1 MAKKTNNIGALKK
14 QSAGDNDVKSSKS
27 LLASRS
33 HNRSNNASKQD
44 KISLKSPTHDGSRKT
59 PLTSADSIP
68 FPESPRTEYVATD
81 SLSLYMREVGQV
93 DLLTPQEE
101 VQLAGRIKRGDK
113 KARERMIRANLRL
126 VVKIAREYEGYGLP
140 LLDLIN
146 EGNMGLMRAV
156 EKFDPSKG
164 GKLSTYSSWW
174 IKQSIRRGIANQAK
188 TVRLPI
194 HMLDKIA
201 KVRRTILKLQEELG
215 QDPSDEEV
223 AFEMGITARRAN
235 QLRNATVRTSSL
247 EAPLGDEDSSRL
259 GDVLPDDRAEN
270 PFDSLEQK
278 NMLDLLDELVDRL
291 PEREYEILR
300 LRFGLDGRTER
311 SLEEIGHHFGVT
323 RERIRQLQNLALNK
337 LRKMIESRDVV
348 RIAA

>member
-1 MAKKTNNIGALKK
+1 MAKKNNIKGNLRKQIKAGNGA
-14 QSAGDNDVKSSKS
+14 KSSKR
-27 LLASRS
+27 LLLTHTLDTNQIAL
-33 HNRSNNASKQD
+33 KQD
-44 KISLKSPTHDGSRKT
+44 IIGPKPPTLAATRKV
-59 PLTSADSIP
+59 LTSAGSIP
-68 FPESPRTEYVATD
+68 FPEAPQTEYVASD

-93 DLLTPQEE
+93 DLLTPKEE
-101 VQLAGRIKRGDK
+101 VLLASRIKRGDK
-113 KARERMIRANLRL
+113 KARDRMIRANLRL

-201 KVRRTILKLQEELG
+201 KVRRTVLKLQEELG

-223 AFEMGITARRAN
+223 ALEMGITVRRAN
-235 QLRNATVRTSSL
+235 QLRNSTVRTSSL
-247 EAPLGDEDSSRL
+247 EAPLGDDDSSRL
-259 GDVLPDDRAEN
+259 GDVLPDERAEN

-300 LRFGLDGRTER
+300 LRFGLDGGTER